1 MPLRVLAT
9 NAPSRFG
16 ALRFGALPEL
26 GARASVIGSMW
37 LSTVDSI
44 AAQLSVPIYP
54 SASVST
60 QSIVIAQVSVPIQ
73 PFASVSSLTTIAAQM
88 SVPIW
93 PAATVTDGQ
102 LVLVFQTPEGRLV
115 ELDFNARFMNQE
127 VWRFVGISAGERL
140 SD

>member
-1 MPLRVLAT
+1 
-9 NAPSRFG
+9 
-16 ALRFGALPEL
+16 
-26 GARASVIGSMW
+26 MW

-60 QSIVIAQVSVPIQ
+60 QSIVSAQLSLPIHPAALVSTLSTVIAQVSVPIQ